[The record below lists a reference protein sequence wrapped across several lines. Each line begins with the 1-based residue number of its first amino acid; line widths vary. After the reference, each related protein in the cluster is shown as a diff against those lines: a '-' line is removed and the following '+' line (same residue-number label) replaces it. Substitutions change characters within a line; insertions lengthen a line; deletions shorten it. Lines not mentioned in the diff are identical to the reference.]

1 MDKNFKTGTRFVYML
16 VGVSG
21 QVGTEVGG
29 KQEEV
34 DLQGR
39 VADGGG

>member
-16 VGVSG
+16 VGMSG
-21 QVGTEVGG
+21 QVGAEVGG

-34 DLQGR
+34 VLQGSR
-39 VADGGG
+39 WR